1 MMRRIAKDE
10 VIVGVDEVGRGPLA
24 GPVAVCAVSAT
35 PQVLRGIKREVFFTD
50 SKRMSGAKREAV
62 YNFVRG
68 EVEKGKLI
76 FAVSFV
82 SAKVIDREGIVEA
95 IFKATSRSIKRIG
108 VSESTCILL
117 DGGLKAPKH
126 FSRQMSIK
134 KGDLSEDAI
143 ALASVLAKV
152 SRDRRMERY
161 DGKFPGYGFS
171 SNSGYGTK
179 THIDSIRLLGPSDI
193 HRKSFIKGL
202 DRS

>member
-1 MMRRIAKDE
+1 MMRRITKE
-10 VIVGVDEVGRGPLA
+10 ETLVGVDEVGRGPLA

-35 PQVLRGIKREVFFTD
+35 PQVLRDIKREVFFTD
-50 SKRMSGAKREAV
+50 SKRMSVAKRETV
-62 YNFVRG
+62 FKYVKG
-68 EVEKGKLI
+68 EAEKGRVD

-117 DGGLKAPKH
+117 DGGLKAPKR
-126 FSRQMSIK
+126 FSRQMTIK

-152 SRDRRMERY
+152 SRDRRMDRY
-161 DGKFPGYGFS
+161 GSRFPGYGFN
-171 SNSGYGTK
+171 SNRGYGTK
-179 THIDSIRLLGPSDI
+179 THIDSIRLLGPCDI
-193 HRKSFIKGL
+193 HRKSFIKG
-202 DRS
+202 